1 MEICCH
7 GNNKYTTIILLHS
20 AVSITIIHP
29 IIILTFNFD
38 MLELFLYPIYNGATS
53 TISTCNFSQKRLSY
67 CPLALKNLT
76 SSVSDMHEHKL
87 KLILSQFNF
96 IKT

>member
-1 MEICCH
+1 MKYREKVNKNVKKKNVKFGSCCH

-20 AVSITIIHP
+20 SASFTIIHP

-53 TISTCNFSQKRLSY
+53 TISTCVLVRKG
-67 CPLALKNLT
+67 
-76 SSVSDMHEHKL
+76 
-87 KLILSQFNF
+87 
-96 IKT
+96 

>member
-1 MEICCH
+1 MKYREKVNKNVKKNVKYGSCCH

-20 AVSITIIHP
+20 LVSITIIHP

-53 TISTCNFSQKRLSY
+53 TISTC
-67 CPLALKNLT
+67 
-76 SSVSDMHEHKL
+76 
-87 KLILSQFNF
+87 ILVR
-96 IKT
+96 KG